1 MCGIA
6 GYIGEQNAKD
16 IVINNLK
23 KLEYR
28 GYDSTGIAVLDQDI
42 SVIRAKGKL
51 VELEKKLEHESAP
64 GHVGIGHTRWATHG
78 KPSDENA
85 HPHRAEHV
93 VVVHN
98 GIIENHLE
106 IKQNLINK
114 GAQFSSETDTEIIP
128 LLIEC
133 NMKHNGLDFEQAVL
147 TSIAQLRGS
156 FAFAAMSTTEP
167 EKILVAKNASP
178 LIVGVGNNEMF
189 LASDIP
195 ALLEYTQDVVILED
209 HQMAIIEKDQL
220 TLKDFNNNELDYQV
234 KKITWSRIAAEKDG
248 HKHFMYKE
256 ILEQPRAIADSMRSR
271 ISEQEAK
278 VSLSE
283 LDGLDTE
290 EFNKIVFCACGTS
303 YHSGLLAKQW
313 FERYLRIPCDVELAS
328 EFRYNDPILDDK
340 TLWVG
345 ISQSGETADTL
356 AALHEAKDK
365 NATCLAIC
373 NNMDSSIA
381 RAADYV
387 LYTQAGPEIG
397 VASTKAFST
406 QLSVLAMLCVH
417 MLQAKSK
424 DKVSELVHAILHL
437 PEAVQQCIDLNLN
450 LASMAQQYMQY
461 SSFLFLGRGD
471 AYAIAL
477 EGALKLKEISYIHAE
492 AYAAGEM
499 KHGPIALIDQ
509 NMPVMA
515 ILGEGIHQ
523 EKTLSNIEE
532 VKSRDAKVLI
542 VCTEKQVQ
550 DLKLD
555 QNYDC
560 LRIPECHTLIRPIL
574 ENIPLQL
581 FAYHV
586 ADQKGLDVDQP
597 RNLAKAVTVE

>member
-51 VELEKKLEHESAP
+51 VELEKKLEDESAP

-98 GIIENHLE
+98 GIIENYLE
-106 IKQNLINK
+106 IKHNLINN

-128 LLIEC
+128 LLIEY
-133 NMKHNGLDFEQAVL
+133 NMQRNGLDFEQAVL
-147 TSIAQLRGS
+147 SSIAQLKGS

-178 LIVGVGNNEMF
+178 LIVGIGNNEMF

-209 HQMAIIEKDQL
+209 HQMAILEKDQL
-220 TLKDFNNNELDYQV
+220 TLKDFNNTELDYQV

-271 ISEQEAK
+271 ISKQAAK

-283 LDGLDTE
+283 LDGMDTDK
-290 EFNKIVFCACGTS
+290 FNKIVFCACGTS

-328 EFRYNDPILDDK
+328 EFRYNDPIIDDK

-365 NATCLAIC
+365 AATCLAIC

-437 PEAVQQCIDLNLN
+437 PEAVQQCIDLNLK
-450 LASMAQQYMQY
+450 LAPLAQKYMQY

-542 VCTEKQVQ
+542 VCTEQQVQ

-560 LRIPECHTLIRPIL
+560 LLIPQCHNFIRPIL